1 MSVMDIYA
9 IVAIIMDVTI
19 IFPDFLTGKSKC
31 AVSKDVISNPTNAHG
46 ARMAMLNIAFALLIP
61 AVPNVQM
68 NPLENACG
76 RQNTEITAIPV
87 AICRHSR
94 FSNEFILS

>member
-1 MSVMDIYA
+1 
-9 IVAIIMDVTI
+9 
-19 IFPDFLTGKSKC
+19 
-31 AVSKDVISNPTNAHG
+31 
-46 ARMAMLNIAFALLIP
+46 MAMLNIAFALLIP

-87 AICRHSR
+87 ARMSE
-94 FSNEFILS
+94 NTVNILWSTAFAAMNIRPTPASTATDRKVSFRYMVFPATT